1 MNPTLIKTA
10 IKLIGPDTI
19 KSALISLIQA
29 GIEQKNKVELQDG
42 ETDAVLILYENSGQ
56 SFAGLFTVNDTY
68 TPPRIVRA
76 IEFWPLDQIAE
87 NLVKT
92 M

>member
-29 GIEQKNKVELQDG
+29 GIDQKNKVELQDG

-56 SFAGLFTVNDTY
+56 SYAGLFTVDDRE
-68 TPPRIVRA
+68 TPPIICRT
-76 IEFWPLDQIAE
+76 IEVWPLDQIAE
-87 NLVKT
+87 NLVKNI
-92 M
+92 